1 METDELGEIK
11 QKRGFVERSN
21 RTNRMRFNVPWG
33 AEGMCEI
40 HCGYKEAPCYLGE
53 ATWVVLRLPVWFDE
67 VTLIEVYLFS
77 LVVRLPVWCSN
88 LFIVVRCD
96 YLDWGLPV

>member
-1 METDELGEIK
+1 MCKRERGDSGGKDLRRRMSWMQIE
-11 QKRGFVERSN
+11 QKRGFVERS
-21 RTNRMRFNVPWG
+21 NRMRFNVPWG

-40 HCGYKEAPCYLGE
+40 HCGYKEATCYLGE

-77 LVVRLPVWCSN
+77 VVV
-88 LFIVVRCD
+88 
-96 YLDWGLPV
+96 

>member
-1 METDELGEIK
+1 M
-11 QKRGFVERSN
+11 V
-21 RTNRMRFNVPWG
+21 
-33 AEGMCEI
+33 
-40 HCGYKEAPCYLGE
+40 
-53 ATWVVLRLPVWFDE
+53 RLPVWFDE

-88 LFIVVRCD
+88 LLIVVRCD

>member
-1 METDELGEIK
+1 MLKACVKSTVDT
-11 QKRGFVERSN
+11 R
-21 RTNRMRFNVPWG
+21 
-33 AEGMCEI
+33 
-40 HCGYKEAPCYLGE
+40 
-53 ATWVVLRLPVWFDE
+53 RLPVWFDE